1 MQLFDVSEVFSVT
14 KIEIVDEYASQ
25 DSDCVKGKS
34 GSMLDMLAI
43 VVKTA
48 WTWPAPFD
56 GDTIG
61 GINRVIY
68 TFMYTKNHV
77 CTSPFS
83 IQWIYL

>member
-34 GSMLDMLAI
+34 GSMLDMLSI

-48 WTWPAPFD
+48 
-56 GDTIG
+56 
-61 GINRVIY
+61 
-68 TFMYTKNHV
+68 
-77 CTSPFS
+77 
-83 IQWIYL
+83 

>member
-48 WTWPAPFD
+48 
-56 GDTIG
+56 
-61 GINRVIY
+61 
-68 TFMYTKNHV
+68 
-77 CTSPFS
+77 
-83 IQWIYL
+83 